1 MDFKQNFY
9 PFFVDNE
16 SISFHSIF
24 HTSIMKTV
32 YLLSKPFNILYFLFF
47 WYFFNARAMSQ
58 LICYSPNSNYG
69 NISLWRPFWY
79 NHFPSKVDWLFT
91 SVAGSLPL
99 WSLIF
104 SCLHNFFRIVGMG
117 YPWDIHI
124 IVKPPLKNKIN
135 TATFTYILPCYGV
148 PGIRFNLITHLLER
162 NHCEGAF

>member
-1 MDFKQNFY
+1 MDFKQKFC
-9 PFFVDNE
+9 PFFCWHWVNL
-16 SISFHSIF
+16 ISFNISYQYYENDL
-24 HTSIMKTV
+24 SV
-32 YLLSKPFNILYFLFF
+32 SKPFNILYFLFF

-104 SCLHNFFRIVGMG
+104 SCLHNFLRIVGMG

-135 TATFTYILPCYGV
+135 TAIYLYLYFAM
-148 PGIRFNLITHLLER
+148 F
-162 NHCEGAF
+162 